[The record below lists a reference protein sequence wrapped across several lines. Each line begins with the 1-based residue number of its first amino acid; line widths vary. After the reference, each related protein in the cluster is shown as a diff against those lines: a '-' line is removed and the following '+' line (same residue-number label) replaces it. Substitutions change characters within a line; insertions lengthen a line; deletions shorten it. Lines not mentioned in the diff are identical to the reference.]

1 MGKKDR
7 YEKVYT
13 GNAEVFADIVNYL
26 LYEGEEKI
34 QPDDLCELDGEELLV
49 EEKKVLQRLRDVVK
63 QVDSSSERRSHLYD
77 YRIRE
82 PDTGTL
88 RHAGKNHGL

>member
-1 MGKKDR
+1 MQSIVRNDGRYGWLFCINTLFWSPGRENRLGKKDR

-34 QPDDLCELDGEELLV
+34 QPDDF
-49 EEKKVLQRLRDVVK
+49 
-63 QVDSSSERRSHLYD
+63 RRVPKRYHKG
-77 YRIRE
+77 R
-82 PDTGTL
+82 
-88 RHAGKNHGL
+88 